1 MRFHASFV
9 VWLPLQW
16 LDVVLTSFFH
26 QTLTGIA
33 GAIIQEE
40 QDLVGDGTALFL
52 AKEH

>member
-16 LDVVLTSFFH
+16 LD
-26 QTLTGIA
+26 QALTGIA

-40 QDLVGDGTALFL
+40 QDLVGDGTILFL
-52 AKEH
+52 AEKN